1 MNCCYLNDA
10 VCAFFA
16 HCGKANEVEIQALR
30 ANGENWRKEEPRGQD
45 HMEEEQ
51 AQSRNFTAR
60 TETQEV
66 TCLFGPDLVPVTPAS
81 EDLPLEKGCA
91 LENDGK
97 ECIDRDGEHAAELS
111 CARRQQ
117 TSRGASAVAE
127 QVTSRCPV
135 APSQTSVSTDDLLD
149 CLVNPQVTRLVAQ
162 LLIQGK
168 SL

>member
-16 HCGKANEVEIQALR
+16 HCGKAKEVEMQAVR
-30 ANGENWRKEEPRGQD
+30 ANGENWKKEEPTGQD
-45 HMEEEQ
+45 HMEAEQ
-51 AQSRNFTAR
+51 AHSQSFTAAL
-60 TETQEV
+60 TEKQEV

-81 EDLPLEKGCA
+81 DDPPLEKGDA
-91 LENDGK
+91 LENDSK
-97 ECIDRDGEHAAELS
+97 ECMDRDGEHAAELS
-111 CARRQQ
+111 CARR
-117 TSRGASAVAE
+117 GASAVAG